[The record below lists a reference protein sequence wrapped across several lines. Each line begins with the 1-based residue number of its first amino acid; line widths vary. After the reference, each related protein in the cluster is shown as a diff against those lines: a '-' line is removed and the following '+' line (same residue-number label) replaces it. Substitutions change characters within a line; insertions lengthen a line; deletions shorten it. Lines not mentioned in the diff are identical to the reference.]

1 MMKQYLFFLV
11 ITAIFFSKPFI
22 SNGQLSETDK
32 LLYKANN
39 LRGFSKTKNKE
50 VQDIYNNLI
59 AKEPTNAVIYAES
72 GFFNLTYK
80 VDEELGLADLS
91 VAMYLLENKLCK
103 CNYELAYNKTK
114 NEFECSLAL
123 LDKIYETKRSY
134 YYEKKQY
141 DSAAFYINKFFNLY
155 ADSSGMKV
163 DYSKFKNKYYAN
175 DLLTNLYDYKMSILA
190 YLHNYPEA
198 LIAYKKMIF
207 LDSTRRNKGKLIDL
221 YALVGE
227 YDSVIQIMK
236 KEVFIPTNS
245 GIQVNYEYPSLAPK
259 LFFTYLSAY
268 LGKRDFATA
277 KKLLSDN
284 TTISSV
290 PNTKGKKQHVLLKE
304 FPMYLEG
311 ESENICD
318 RTNDGSFDYSFFN
331 FYTCLLHDLAN
342 KNYADALLHYNSFYK
357 IIEPKLSKVAEG
369 GVDYF
374 SFESYQ
380 FDYSFFSLK
389 GYILSKLNKK
399 AEAKK
404 AYEEAIKL
412 NPACKEAKEELKSI
426 Q

>member
-1 MMKQYLFFLV
+1 MKKYLFFIVLTV
-11 ITAIFFSKPFI
+11 VFLAKTSMG
-22 SNGQLSETDK
+22 NGQLSETDK

-39 LRGFSKTKNKE
+39 LRGFNKTKNKE

-59 AKEPTNAVIYAES
+59 AKEPNNAVIYAES
-72 GFFNLTYK
+72 GFFNLTYSGDK
-80 VDEELGLADLS
+80 ELGLVDLT
-91 VAMYLLENKLCK
+91 VAMHLLENKLCA
-103 CNYELAYNKTK
+103 CNYEHAYNKTK

-134 YYEKKQY
+134 FYNNKEY
-141 DSAAFYINKFFNLY
+141 DSAAYYDNKFFTLY
-155 ADSSGMKV
+155 TDSSGLRV

-175 DLLTNLYDYKMSILA
+175 NLLTNLYDDKMSISG

-198 LIAYKKMIF
+198 LIAYKKMIA
-207 LDSTRRNKGKLIDL
+207 LDSTRRNNGKLIDL

-227 YDSVIQIMK
+227 YDSAIQIMK

-245 GIQVNYEYPSLAPK
+245 GFQLNYKYPSLAPK

-268 LGKRDFATA
+268 IGKRDFATA
-277 KKLLSDN
+277 NKLLSDN

-290 PNTKGKKQHVLLKE
+290 PNSKGKKQHVLLKD

-311 ESENICD
+311 ESVNICD
-318 RTNDGSFDYSFFN
+318 RINEGSFDYPFFN
-331 FYTCLLHDLAN
+331 FYTCLLYDLAN
-342 KNYADALLHYNSFYK
+342 KNYANALLHFNSFNK
-357 IIEPKLSKVAEG
+357 IIEPKLSKVSEG

-374 SFESYQ
+374 SFESYR

-389 GYILSKLNKK
+389 GYLLSKLNRKD
-399 AEAKK
+399 EAKL
-404 AYEEAIKL
+404 AYQAAIKL
-412 NPACKEAKEELKSI
+412 NPACKEAKEELKGL